1 MLGDQGWGLGWGCMG
16 GELGTKHGIYI
27 YICQTWVGSGMW
39 IFAWLARFA
48 LLGWVTGA
56 GWGIYQF

>member
-1 MLGDQGWGLGWGCMG
+1 MY
-16 GELGTKHGIYI
+16 IYI
-27 YICQTWVGSGMW
+27 YIYILSKLVGSGMW

-48 LLGWVTGA
+48 LLGWATGA